1 MWGLCRAVR
10 AASGAVRLV
19 CYRRALIMQCGRGH
33 SLQICSRLAE
43 SHHRNHLLQIR
54 RSGSVTSSSTLD
66 ENTYDK
72 LAEDTLDSLAEFFED
87 LADQPFTPHDYDVTF
102 GNGVLTIK
110 LGADLGIYVIN
121 KQTPNRQIWLSSPNR
136 NIEKC
141 RQIRTFRPI

>member
-1 MWGLCRAVR
+1 MLP
-10 AASGAVRLV
+10 SPL
-19 CYRRALIMQCGRGH
+19 
-33 SLQICSRLAE
+33 SL
-43 SHHRNHLLQIR
+43 
-54 RSGSVTSSSTLD
+54 STLD

-121 KQTPNRQIWLSSPNR
+121 KQTPNRQIWLSSPNSGPKR
-136 NIEKC
+136 YDWNGSNWIYSHDGVLLHELLAQELSVVFNAK
-141 RQIRTFRPI
+141 IDFSALTYSGKDST